1 MRLQIETKNKPRHAS
16 RLNRLVLGVA
26 FLWLVTSVL
35 ILMLSAGSHG
45 RKFEHKSDHTRK
57 NAPQQLYAQVEHQAT
72 SRAFFTS

>member
-45 RKFEHKSDHTRK
+45 GKLEHQIDHTRK
-57 NAPQQLYAQVEHQAT
+57 NAHQHLYARVEHQAT
-72 SRAFFTS
+72 ARAFFVS

>member
-1 MRLQIETKNKPRHAS
+1 MKNKPQRAS

-45 RKFEHKSDHTRK
+45 GKFEHKIDHARK
-57 NAPQQLYAQVEHQAT
+57 DAHQQLYAHMEHQAT
-72 SRAFFTS
+72 PRSSFVS